1 MSIVNFSVPQTLEKQ
16 IHAVVKQRG
25 FASKAEFFRCA
36 AVHYIKMMSE
46 PIYQNIDP
54 EHLDQII
61 FTARKEYGGKKNVS
75 YHDADNLLKALK
87 K

>member
-1 MSIVNFSVPQTLEKQ
+1 M
-16 IHAVVKQRG
+16 VKQRG

-46 PIYQNIDP
+46 SINQNVDP

-61 FTARKEYGGKKNVS
+61 STARKEYKGKKNVT